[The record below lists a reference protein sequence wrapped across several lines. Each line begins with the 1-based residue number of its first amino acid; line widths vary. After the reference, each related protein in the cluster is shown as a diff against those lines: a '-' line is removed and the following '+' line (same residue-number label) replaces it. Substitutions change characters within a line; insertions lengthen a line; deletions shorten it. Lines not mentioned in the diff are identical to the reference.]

1 MKNNE
6 NDAVKATRQKL
17 ESIRNNL
24 CMKYG
29 EKGARRILTAV
40 AVAVVALVALLILI
54 FLFPIRSIAVSGEV
68 TMFNEGEIIE
78 AAEISEGDSIFL
90 RSSWDIKRTIRKNL
104 PLADEI
110 KVTKTLSGTV
120 KIKITFDD
128 VKYYTKV
135 DGIYYAIGS
144 ELRVLDSNESGA
156 KYSAYG
162 AVYVRLPETRPLE
175 IGEKIVFYDTVEE
188 TDTEGET
195 LYEVIDVKYYSY
207 VTDFLS
213 KLEDSG
219 FWEQANGISLTE
231 KYDVTLI
238 YADKYK
244 ISFGS
249 ISELESKFRVLFG
262 ILDEGSTQYA
272 DKVEIDLTNP
282 SAAIAR
288 PNPELD
294 LEQYID

>member
-1 MKNNE
+1 MKGNE
-6 NDAVKATRQKL
+6 SQAAKATRQKL
-17 ESIRNNL
+17 EGIRDNL
-24 CMKYG
+24 CIKYG
-29 EKGARRILTAV
+29 EKGARRIIISV
-40 AVAVVALVALLILI
+40 AAAIVGLVALLILI

-78 AAEISEGDSIFL
+78 AAEISEGDSLFL

-135 DGIYYAIGS
+135 DDIYYAIDS

-162 AVYVRLPETRPLE
+162 AVCVRLPEVRPLE

-195 LYEVIDVKYYSY
+195 LYEVVDVKYYDY
-207 VTDFLS
+207 VTEFLS
-213 KLEDSG
+213 KLEGSG
-219 FWEQANGISLTE
+219 FWDQADGVLLEE

-238 YADKYK
+238 YAQKYK
-244 ISFGS
+244 IRFGS
-249 ISELESKFRVLFG
+249 ISEFDSKLRVLFG

-272 DKVEIDLTNP
+272 DKVEVDLSDP

-288 PNPELD
+288 PDPTLD
-294 LEQYID
+294 LDEFID

>member
-1 MKNNE
+1 MKNDE
-6 NDAVKATRQKL
+6 NQAVKATRQRL
-17 ESIRNNL
+17 ESIRDNL
-24 CMKYG
+24 CVKYG
-29 EKGARRILTAV
+29 EKGARRIMISV
-40 AVAVVALVALLILI
+40 AVATVALVALLILI

-78 AAEISEGDSIFL
+78 AAELSEGDSIFL

-104 PLADEI
+104 PLADDI
-110 KVTKTLSGTV
+110 KVTKTLWGTV

-135 DGIYYAIGS
+135 DGIYYAIDS
-144 ELRVLDSNESGA
+144 DLRVLDSNESGA

-162 AVYVRLPETRPLE
+162 AVCVRLPETRPLE
-175 IGEKIVFYDTVEE
+175 IGKKIVFYDTVEE
-188 TDTEGET
+188 TDTEGEL
-195 LYEVIDVKYYSY
+195 LYEVKDVKYYAY
-207 VTDFLS
+207 VTEYLS

-219 FWEQANGISLTE
+219 FWEQANGILLTE

-244 ISFGS
+244 IDFGS

-272 DKVEIDLTNP
+272 DKAEIDLSDP

-288 PNPELD
+288 PNPTLD
-294 LEQYID
+294 LDEFID

>member
-1 MKNNE
+1 VKNNE

-40 AVAVVALVALLILI
+40 AVAAVVLVALLILI

-175 IGEKIVFYDTVEE
+175 IGKKIVFYDTVEE
-188 TDTEGET
+188 TDTEGEL
-195 LYEVIDVKYYSY
+195 LYEVKDVKYYAY
-207 VTDFLS
+207 VTEYLS

-219 FWEQANGISLTE
+219 FWEQANGILLTE

-244 ISFGS
+244 IGFGS

-272 DKVEIDLTNP
+272 DKAEIDLSDP

-288 PNPELD
+288 PNPTLD
-294 LEQYID
+294 LAEFID

>member
-1 MKNNE
+1 MKSNE
-6 NDAVKATRQKL
+6 SQAAKATRERL
-17 ESIRNNL
+17 ERIRNDL
-24 CMKYG
+24 YVKYG
-29 EKGARRILTAV
+29 EKGARRIITLSA
-40 AVAVVALVALLILI
+40 AAIIALVALLILI
-54 FLFPIRSIAVSGEV
+54 FLFPVRGIAVSGEV

-78 AAEISEGDSIFL
+78 AAELSEGDSIFL

-110 KVTKTLSGTV
+110 KVTKTLTGRV
-120 KIKITFDD
+120 KIKITFND

-135 DGIYYAIGS
+135 DGVYYAIDS

-175 IGEKIVFYDTVEE
+175 IGKKIVFYDTVEE

-195 LYEVIDVKYYSY
+195 LYEVAKVKYYDY
-207 VTDFLS
+207 VISLLS
-213 KLEDSG
+213 KLEESG
-219 FWEQANGISLTE
+219 FWEQADAVALDE

-238 YADKYK
+238 YAQKYK
-244 ISFGS
+244 IRFGS
-249 ISELESKFRVLFG
+249 VTDLDSKFRVLFG

-272 DKVEIDLTNP
+272 DKAEIDLTNP

-288 PNPELD
+288 PDPTLD
-294 LEQYID
+294 LSQYID

>member
-1 MKNNE
+1 
-6 NDAVKATRQKL
+6 
-17 ESIRNNL
+17 
-24 CMKYG
+24 MKYG

-40 AVAVVALVALLILI
+40 AVAAVVLVALLILI

-78 AAEISEGDSIFL
+78 AAELSEGDSIFL

-104 PLADEI
+104 PLADDI
-110 KVTKTLSGTV
+110 KVTKTLWGTV

-135 DGIYYAIGS
+135 DGIYYAIDS
-144 ELRVLDSNESGA
+144 DLRVLDSNESGA

-162 AVYVRLPETRPLE
+162 AVCVRLPETRPLE
-175 IGEKIVFYDTVEE
+175 IGKKIVFYDTVEE
-188 TDTEGET
+188 TDTEGEL
-195 LYEVIDVKYYSY
+195 LYEVKDVKYYAY
-207 VTDFLS
+207 VTEYLS

-219 FWEQANGISLTE
+219 FWEQANGILLTE

-244 ISFGS
+244 IGFGS

-272 DKVEIDLTNP
+272 DKAEIDLSDP

-288 PNPELD
+288 PNPTLD
-294 LEQYID
+294 LAEFID

>member
-1 MKNNE
+1 MENNE
-6 NDAVKATRQKL
+6 NQAVKATRQKL
-17 ESIRNNL
+17 ESIRDNL

-29 EKGARRILTAV
+29 EKGARRIIISAAV
-40 AVAVVALVALLILI
+40 ATVALVALLILI
-54 FLFPIRSIAVSGEV
+54 FLFPIKSIAVSGEV

-78 AAEISEGDSIFL
+78 AAELSEGDSIFL

-104 PLADEI
+104 PLADDI

-135 DGIYYAIGS
+135 DGIYYAIDS

-188 TDTEGET
+188 TDTEGEL
-195 LYEVIDVKYYSY
+195 LYEVVDVKYYAY

-219 FWEQANGISLTE
+219 FWEQANGILLTE
-231 KYDVTLI
+231 KYDITLI

-244 ISFGS
+244 IRFGS
-249 ISELESKFRVLFG
+249 ISELDSKLRVLFG

-272 DKVEIDLTNP
+272 DKVEIDLTDP

-288 PNPELD
+288 PDPTLD
-294 LEQYID
+294 LDEFID

>member
-1 MKNNE
+1 VENNE
-6 NDAVKATRQKL
+6 NQAVKATRQKL
-17 ESIRNNL
+17 ESIRDNL

-29 EKGARRILTAV
+29 EKGARRIMISAAV
-40 AVAVVALVALLILI
+40 ATVALVALLIL
-54 FLFPIRSIAVSGEV
+54 FFVLPVRSISVGGEV

-78 AAEISEGDSIFL
+78 AAELSEGDSLFL

-104 PLADEI
+104 PLADDI

-135 DGIYYAIGS
+135 DGIYYAIDS
-144 ELRVLDSNESGA
+144 SLRVLDSNESRA

-162 AVYVRLPETRPLE
+162 AVYVKLPEVRPLE

-188 TDTEGET
+188 TDTEGEL
-195 LYEVIDVKYYSY
+195 LYEVKDVKYYAY

-213 KLEDSG
+213 KLEKSG
-219 FWEQANGISLTE
+219 FLEQADGALLTE
-231 KYDVTLI
+231 KYDVTLV

-244 ISFGS
+244 IRFGS
-249 ISELESKFRVLFG
+249 IAELDSKLRVLFG

-272 DKVEIDLTNP
+272 DKVEIDLTDP

-288 PNPELD
+288 PDPTLD
-294 LEQYID
+294 LDEFID